1 MVYDASYGTTTMVIH
16 RRFPMRPSA
25 LWIPAVV
32 VAVFDPVADVRA
44 TAADIIVEAGRSVQG
59 AVDNAPDG
67 ATITL
72 AAGTFPETIT
82 ITKSLTLQGA
92 GWERTTVGPDR
103 TIPLTQRE
111 KDEFFAALEAA
122 RDPQERARIAVAL
135 ATRQAPPTLCLRKAK
150 GVVLRGIKFR
160 GPPMGGP
167 PEGFTTESLILFDNT
182 TGSIS
187 ECAVVGPFMNG
198 ITLLAGSELTIEK
211 SLVAAVWG
219 VGLGAQAQTRLQM
232 SDCDVRNCY
241 YSCARLATDEV
252 TIEHCR
258 ISGAAWHGIR
268 YDNCSPRILSNHI
281 FGHARS
287 GIYASGRTA
296 ATVRGNVFWRNE
308 MDAMSCWLDN
318 RDTIEG
324 NTIIG
329 NLREGVA
336 AIGGA
341 SPNLVRNIF
350 VDNPIAVTCSKAASS
365 GRQRAESP
373 FGDPRIAE
381 NFLFNNPILVQEGQT
396 AKPLPQ
402 GNRTAD
408 PRVGVAAN
416 NFRLAADSPA
426 REANAGAADPMAVA
440 SPFAIQPEETAII
453 PDSKTR
459 ASSKWKKV
467 AAVQQ

>member
-1 MVYDASYGTTTMVIH
+1 
-16 RRFPMRPSA
+16 
-25 LWIPAVV
+25 VV
-32 VAVFDPVADVRA
+32 VAVFDPVAEVRA
-44 TAADIIVEAGRSVQG
+44 TAEDIVVEVGRSVQA

-72 AAGTFPETIT
+72 AAGSFPETIT
-82 ITKSLTLQGA
+82 ITKSLTLRGA
-92 GWERTTVGPDR
+92 GWEKTMVGPDR
-103 TIPLTQRE
+103 MFPLTQRE

-122 RDPQERARIAVAL
+122 RDPQERTRIALAL
-135 ATRQAPPTLCLRKAK
+135 ATRQARPTLCVRKAK

-167 PEGFTTESLILFDNT
+167 PEGFTTDSLILFDNA

-198 ITLLAGSELTIEK
+198 ITLRGGSELTIEK
-211 SLVAAVWG
+211 SLVAAFWG
-219 VGLGAQAQTRLQM
+219 VGLVALAQTRLQM
-232 SDCDVRNCY
+232 RNCDVRNCY
-241 YSCARLATDEV
+241 YTCARLATDLV

-281 FGHARS
+281 FGNARS

-308 MDAMSCWLDN
+308 MDAMSCWFDN
-318 RDTIEG
+318 GDTIEG

-341 SPNLVRNIF
+341 KPNLERNIF
-350 VDNPIAVTCSKAASS
+350 VDNPIAVTCSKVASS
-365 GRQRAESP
+365 GRQPAESP
-373 FGDPRIAE
+373 FGDPRIVE
-381 NFLFNNPILVQEGQT
+381 NFLFNNPSLLREGQT
-396 AKPLPQ
+396 AKPLPP

-408 PRVGVAAN
+408 PRVGDAAN

-426 REANAGAADPMAVA
+426 RKANAGAADPMALA
-440 SPFAIQPEETAII
+440 SPFAIQREETSII
-453 PDSKTR
+453 PDSETR
-459 ASSKWKKV
+459 DWSKWKKV
-467 AAVQQ
+467 TAAQP